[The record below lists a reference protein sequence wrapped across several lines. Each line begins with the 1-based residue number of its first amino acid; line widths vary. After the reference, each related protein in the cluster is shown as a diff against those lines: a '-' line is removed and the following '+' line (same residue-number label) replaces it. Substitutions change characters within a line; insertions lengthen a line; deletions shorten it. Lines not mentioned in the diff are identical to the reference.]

1 MSEYIVRQIREEDA
15 EEYLE
20 LCKQIDAETKF
31 MLREPGERITTVEQQ
46 LQQIRNVLASTNQ
59 MIFVAEV
66 DGRLV
71 GYLAAFGGQLKR
83 NRHSAHVVAG
93 IRLNYVNQGIGT
105 ALFRALDDWARSA
118 GLHRLELTVMT
129 HNERALH
136 LYQKM
141 GFQIEG
147 RGVHTLC
154 VDGKYVDEFYMAKLL

>member
-1 MSEYIVRQIREEDA
+1 MPNFIVRQIRESDA

-20 LCKQIDAETKF
+20 MCKQIDAETQF
-31 MLREPGERITTVEQQ
+31 MMREPGERTTTVEQQ
-46 LQQIRNVLASTNQ
+46 LQQIRNVLASNNQ
-59 MIFVAEV
+59 MIFVAEL

-71 GYLAAFGGQLKR
+71 GYLAAFGGGVKR
-83 NRHSAHVVAG
+83 ARHSAHVVAG
-93 IRLNYVNQGIGT
+93 IRLDYVNQGIGT
-105 ALFRALDDWARSA
+105 ALFRALEDWAKSA

-129 HNERALH
+129 HNERAVH

-154 VDGKYVDEFYMAKLL
+154 VDGKYVDEFYMAKLI